1 VTFLW
6 PELLWLLLAVPVVV
20 AVYLVLL
27 RRKKKAALAYASLT
41 MVRDAMGASQRFRR
55 HVPPFLFL
63 LALIAMVVAMA
74 RPAAVVTLPSQRETI
89 ILAIDVSGSMRATD
103 VQPNRLAAAQAAA
116 RAFVADQPSRARIGV
131 VSFAA
136 TASVVQP
143 PTQNRDEI
151 IAAIDRFQLQR
162 GTAVGSGILVSLKTI
177 FPDVEFDLRSWNPR
191 GDSARRGAPLAPG
204 REQDKAAGKAA
215 EKPVEPGSFAS
226 AAIILLTDGQTTTGP
241 DPIEAA
247 RMAAD
252 RGIRIYTVGI
262 GTQAG
267 EIIGAEGW
275 SMRVRLDE
283 ETLKTIAN
291 LTRGEY
297 FYAGTATDLKKV
309 YEVLN
314 TRVAMEKKETEI
326 TALVTAG
333 AAVLALAAALLSVLW
348 FNRIL

>member
-1 VTFLW
+1 MTFLW
-6 PELLWLLLAVPVVV
+6 PELLWLLLVVPLLV
-20 AVYLVLL
+20 AVYFVLL
-27 RRKKKAALAYASLT
+27 RRKKKEALAYASLS
-41 MVRDAMGASQRFRR
+41 MVRDAMGAGQRLRR
-55 HVPPFLFL
+55 HVPPLLFL
-63 LALIAMVVAMA
+63 LALATMIVAMA
-74 RPAAVVTLPSQRETI
+74 RPAAVIMLPSQRETI
-89 ILAIDVSGSMRATD
+89 ILAMDVSGSMRATD

-143 PTQNRDEI
+143 PTQNREEI
-151 IAAIDRFQLQR
+151 LAAIDRFQLQR

-191 GDSARRGAPLAPG
+191 GETARRSAPLAPG
-204 REQDKAAGKAA
+204 REQDKTGKAD
-215 EKPVEPGSFAS
+215 EKPVEPGSFGS

-252 RGIRIYTVGI
+252 RGIRVYTVGI

-297 FYAGTATDLKKV
+297 FYAGTASDLKKV
-309 YEVLN
+309 YEALN
-314 TRVAMEKKETEI
+314 TRVSLEKKETEI

-333 AAVLALAAALLSVLW
+333 AAILALAAALLSVLW